1 MTGAAGLST
10 NTTAWLASK
19 SFATNACYKRVI
31 GPEENRAM
39 ALSEFE
45 TKRVEKLASA
55 YIDRVRP
62 PAHIRDQ
69 VDLAFRIS
77 DQSLELFEIRPLW
90 NDPSTKIEESQAKTT
105 YVKKSSVWK
114 IYWMR
119 ADLKWHGYEPVPEVV
134 MLEEFFEIVEE
145 DTYGCFK
152 G

>member
-1 MTGAAGLST
+1 
-10 NTTAWLASK
+10 
-19 SFATNACYKRVI
+19 
-31 GPEENRAM
+31 M

-45 TKRVEKLASA
+45 NKRVEKLASA
-55 YIDRVRP
+55 YIARVRP

-69 VDLAFRIS
+69 LDLAFRIS

-105 YVKKSSVWK
+105 YVKKSGVWK

-119 ADLKWHGYEPVPEVV
+119 ADLKWHGYEPVPEVGT
-134 MLEEFFEIVEE
+134 LEEFFETVEE
-145 DTYGCFK
+145 DAYGCFK

>member
-1 MTGAAGLST
+1 
-10 NTTAWLASK
+10 
-19 SFATNACYKRVI
+19 
-31 GPEENRAM
+31 M

-55 YIDRVRP
+55 YIDRARP

-69 VDLAFRIS
+69 LDIGFRIA

-105 YVKKSSVWK
+105 YVKKSGVWK

-119 ADLKWHGYEPVPEVV
+119 SDLKWHGYEPVPEVGTI
-134 MLEEFFEIVEE
+134 EEFFEIVEE
-145 DTYGCFK
+145 DAYCCFR